1 MNRPQ
6 SPCLGCRKRSKTC
19 HGTCGPYK
27 WYQGEQELY
36 REFMRLQKAGER
48 IDYPDSQ
55 MKRMRGL
62 K

>member
-6 SPCLGCRKRSKTC
+6 SPCLHCHKRSEAC
-19 HGTCGPYK
+19 HGTCGPYR
-27 WYQGEQELY
+27 WYRAEQELY
-36 REFMRLQKAGER
+36 REFVGMQKSAER

-55 MKRMRGL
+55 MKRMRGQ